1 MIFSGFE
8 QMGEKPFKTVL
19 FHGLVRDE
27 LGRKMSKS
35 LGNGIDPLE
44 VIKNYGADALR
55 LTLVTG
61 NAPGNDMRFSNSRVE
76 ASRNFAN
83 KVWNASRFIMMN
95 MPEDGE
101 IPAQMPAGLLPE
113 DKWILS
119 GFNNVVRDVTEN
131 MDRFELGIAVQKVH
145 DFIWDEFCDWYI
157 EMVKPRLYE
166 TEDQQSHMAALWTL
180 QTVLQGSL
188 KLLHPYMPFVTE
200 EIFCTIQD
208 KEPSI
213 MVSDWPV
220 WKQEFDFPAEE
231 QAIETIKETVR
242 AIRTARNERGV
253 APSRKAK
260 VILVSEDE
268 KIRQIF
274 EEDRLFFERLASAS
288 ELVLQAD
295 KEGIGEGTVS
305 IVLPFATAFI
315 PLADLLDVQAEIA
328 RLNKE
333 KKRLEGELKRS
344 AGMLRNEKFLSK
356 APADKIA
363 AEKEKQLKYEQQM
376 AGVIRELEELSAL

>member
-1 MIFSGFE
+1 
-8 QMGEKPFKTVL
+8 
-19 FHGLVRDE
+19 
-27 LGRKMSKS
+27 
-35 LGNGIDPLE
+35 
-44 VIKNYGADALR
+44 
-55 LTLVTG
+55 
-61 NAPGNDMRFSNSRVE
+61 
-76 ASRNFAN
+76 
-83 KVWNASRFIMMN
+83 MMN
-95 MPEDGE
+95 MPEEGDLPE
-101 IPAQMPAGLLPE
+101 QMPEGLLPE

-119 GFNNVVRDVTEN
+119 GFNNVVREATEN
-131 MDRFELGIAVQKVH
+131 MDKFELGIAVQKVH

-166 TEDQQSHMAALWTL
+166 TEDAASHTAALWTL

-213 MVSDWPV
+213 MISDWPV
-220 WKQEFDFPAEE
+220 WKEEFNFPEEE
-231 QAIETIKETVR
+231 QAIETIKEAVR

-260 VILVSEDE
+260 VIIVSEDE
-268 KIRQIF
+268 KIRRIF

-288 ELVLQAD
+288 ELVLQAG

-315 PLADLLDVQAEIA
+315 PLADLLDIQAEIA

-356 APADKIA
+356 APAEKIA
-363 AEKEKQLKYEQQM
+363 AEKEKQQKYEQQM
-376 AGVIRELEELSAL
+376 AGVIRELEELSSL

>member
-1 MIFSGFE
+1 
-8 QMGEKPFKTVL
+8 
-19 FHGLVRDE
+19 
-27 LGRKMSKS
+27 
-35 LGNGIDPLE
+35 
-44 VIKNYGADALR
+44 
-55 LTLVTG
+55 
-61 NAPGNDMRFSNSRVE
+61 
-76 ASRNFAN
+76 
-83 KVWNASRFIMMN
+83 
-95 MPEDGE
+95 
-101 IPAQMPAGLLPE
+101 
-113 DKWILS
+113 
-119 GFNNVVRDVTEN
+119 
-131 MDRFELGIAVQKVH
+131 
-145 DFIWDEFCDWYI
+145 
-157 EMVKPRLYE
+157 
-166 TEDQQSHMAALWTL
+166 
-180 QTVLQGSL
+180 
-188 KLLHPYMPFVTE
+188 
-200 EIFCTIQD
+200 
-208 KEPSI
+208 

-268 KIRQIF
+268 KIRQFF

>member
-1 MIFSGFE
+1 
-8 QMGEKPFKTVL
+8 
-19 FHGLVRDE
+19 
-27 LGRKMSKS
+27 
-35 LGNGIDPLE
+35 
-44 VIKNYGADALR
+44 
-55 LTLVTG
+55 
-61 NAPGNDMRFSNSRVE
+61 
-76 ASRNFAN
+76 
-83 KVWNASRFIMMN
+83 
-95 MPEDGE
+95 
-101 IPAQMPAGLLPE
+101 
-113 DKWILS
+113 
-119 GFNNVVRDVTEN
+119 
-131 MDRFELGIAVQKVH
+131 
-145 DFIWDEFCDWYI
+145 
-157 EMVKPRLYE
+157 
-166 TEDQQSHMAALWTL
+166 
-180 QTVLQGSL
+180 
-188 KLLHPYMPFVTE
+188 VTE

-363 AEKEKQLKYEQQM
+363 AEKEKQQKYEQQM

>member
-1 MIFSGFE
+1 MI
-8 QMGEKPFKTVL
+8 
-19 FHGLVRDE
+19 
-27 LGRKMSKS
+27 
-35 LGNGIDPLE
+35 
-44 VIKNYGADALR
+44 
-55 LTLVTG
+55 
-61 NAPGNDMRFSNSRVE
+61 
-76 ASRNFAN
+76 
-83 KVWNASRFIMMN
+83 
-95 MPEDGE
+95 
-101 IPAQMPAGLLPE
+101 
-113 DKWILS
+113 
-119 GFNNVVRDVTEN
+119 
-131 MDRFELGIAVQKVH
+131 
-145 DFIWDEFCDWYI
+145 
-157 EMVKPRLYE
+157 
-166 TEDQQSHMAALWTL
+166 
-180 QTVLQGSL
+180 
-188 KLLHPYMPFVTE
+188 
-200 EIFCTIQD
+200 
-208 KEPSI
+208 
-213 MVSDWPV
+213 SDWPV
-220 WKQEFDFPAEE
+220 WKEEYNFPEEE
-231 QAIETIKETVR
+231 QAIETIKEAVR

-260 VILVSEDE
+260 VIIVSEDE
-268 KIRQIF
+268 KILQIF

>member
-1 MIFSGFE
+1 
-8 QMGEKPFKTVL
+8 
-19 FHGLVRDE
+19 
-27 LGRKMSKS
+27 
-35 LGNGIDPLE
+35 
-44 VIKNYGADALR
+44 
-55 LTLVTG
+55 
-61 NAPGNDMRFSNSRVE
+61 
-76 ASRNFAN
+76 
-83 KVWNASRFIMMN
+83 
-95 MPEDGE
+95 
-101 IPAQMPAGLLPE
+101 
-113 DKWILS
+113 
-119 GFNNVVRDVTEN
+119 
-131 MDRFELGIAVQKVH
+131 
-145 DFIWDEFCDWYI
+145 
-157 EMVKPRLYE
+157 
-166 TEDQQSHMAALWTL
+166 MAALWTL

-213 MVSDWPV
+213 MISDWPV
-220 WKQEFDFPAEE
+220 WKEEFNFPEEE
-231 QAIETIKETVR
+231 QAIETIKEAVR